1 KALQHRSGFAS
12 TGQFVSCAFVVLLR
26 KSIPQKNNLQTAAE
40 LSVKQG
46 VARMARTLNAS
57 IVVFCLYGTFLS
69 FLYGNTFLFLSAAF
83 GVFGLLAA
91 FKGGAFLTVLKIL
104 SALSIVALIIILM
117 FHYWFE
123 PQMAS
128 TGSET
133 YTFYESADETRV
145 ILVAVVP
152 LVFLIGI
159 QFLLFCNKR
168 QA

>member
-1 KALQHRSGFAS
+1 
-12 TGQFVSCAFVVLLR
+12 
-26 KSIPQKNNLQTAAE
+26 
-40 LSVKQG
+40 
-46 VARMARTLNAS
+46 MARTLNAS
-57 IVVFCLYGTFLS
+57 IVIFFLYGIFLS
-69 FLYGNTFLFLSAAF
+69 FLYGNTFLFFPALF

-104 SALSIVALIIILM
+104 SALSILALIIILI

-159 QFLLFCNKR
+159 QFLLFYKKR